1 MRGSNERF
9 SAEANRSGARPA
21 NARAALRP
29 KRPAWAP
36 QLHRVAAALAGRLV
50 RVPRIVPYFALSVP
64 PRARRPLAVALLAL
78 AILSGAYVLWFRDS
92 SLVAIDE
99 VEVSGLT
106 SRDAPRVRAALESA
120 ARDMTTLH
128 LSRERLQAAVSPWP
142 VVHDLRVVA
151 DFPKAVRIEAVERRP
166 VALVGSGDD
175 RVPVAAD
182 GTVLRGLPG
191 TPRLPGVDQRGQPG
205 GDRLGVGATLT
216 LVEVA
221 GAAPPTLLARLE
233 TVRRSER
240 GLVVEMRRGPDVVL
254 GSPARLAAKWAAAGA
269 VLADRTS
276 RGAAYV
282 DVRLPDRAVAGGLPE
297 PAAQPEDP
305 SPGPVARSPEPS
317 APPPPAPISPPSPAV
332 TPQAQ
337 P

>member
-1 MRGSNERF
+1 MR
-9 SAEANRSGARPA
+9 AT
-21 NARAALRP
+21 
-29 KRPAWAP
+29 
-36 QLHRVAAALAGRLV
+36 AALAGRLV
-50 RVPRIVPYFALSVP
+50 RIPRIVPYFALSVP

-78 AILSGAYVLWFRDS
+78 AALSGAYLFWLRDS
-92 SLVAIDE
+92 SLVAIE
-99 VEVSGLT
+99 QVEVSGLT

-128 LSRERLQAAVSPWP
+128 LSRERLEAAVSPWP

-151 DFPKAVRIEAVERRP
+151 DFPDALRIETVERRP
-166 VALVGSGDD
+166 VALVGSGGA

-191 TPRLPGVDQRGQPG
+191 TPRLPEVALGGRLA
-205 GDRLGVGATLT
+205 GDRLSAGATLT

-221 GAAPPTLLARLE
+221 GAAPPALLGRLKA
-233 TVRRSER
+233 VRRGER

-254 GSPARLAAKWAAAGA
+254 GSPAGLRAKWGAAAA
-269 VLADRTS
+269 VLADRSS

-282 DVRLPDRAVAGGLPE
+282 DVRLPERPVAGGLAE
-297 PAAQPEDP
+297 PAVQPE
-305 SPGPVARSPEPS
+305 STSPES
-317 APPPPAPISPPSPAV
+317 LTPAPATSPDGGLPPS
-332 TPQAQ
+332 TPGAPQTQ

>member
-1 MRGSNERF
+1 MK
-9 SAEANRSGARPA
+9 A
-21 NARAALRP
+21 
-29 KRPAWAP
+29 
-36 QLHRVAAALAGRLV
+36 AAALAGRLV

-78 AILSGAYVLWFRDS
+78 AILSGAYLLWFRDS
-92 SLVAIDE
+92 SFVAIDE
-99 VEVSGLT
+99 VEVTGLS

-142 VVHDLRVVA
+142 VVHDLRVVT
-151 DFPKAVRIEAVERRP
+151 DFPNAVRIEAVERQP
-166 VALVGSGDD
+166 VALVGSAGD

-182 GTVLRGLPG
+182 GTVLRGLRG
-191 TPRLPGVDQRGQPG
+191 TPSLPAVDLRGRPG
-205 GDRLGVGATLT
+205 GDRLGAGATLT

-221 GAAPPTLLARLE
+221 GAAPPSLLARQKV
-233 TVRRSER
+233 VRRGER
-240 GLVVEMRRGPDVVL
+240 GLVVEMRRGPDVVF
-254 GSPARLAAKWAAAGA
+254 GSPSRLRAKWAAATA

-282 DVRLPDRAVAGGLPE
+282 DVRLPDRPVAGGLAE
-297 PAAQPEDP
+297 PAVEPENLSPESAAP
-305 SPGPVARSPEPS
+305 SPATSTPPPGPV
-317 APPPPAPISPPSPAV
+317 SPPSTAT
-332 TPQAQ
+332 TPQTQ